1 MSISM
6 STCLDLACKR
16 LIKNSSKKYQVK
28 GEIAYLDAMFE
39 LVPRM
44 NSVIELLIDNIPE
57 DKLGDIYDEIEAL
70 NFSPARFSECTEE
83 DIWGRKNDWIDILEE
98 LEKEGEDNG

>member
-6 STCLDLACKR
+6 STCLNLACKR
-16 LIKNSSKKYQVK
+16 LIKNSSKVK

-44 NSVIELLIDNIPE
+44 NDVIELLIDNIPE
-57 DKLGDIYDEIEAL
+57 DKLGDIYDDIEYL
-70 NFSPARFSECTEE
+70 SCRPLWHELTQE
-83 DIWGRKNDWIDILEE
+83 DIWGKENDWIDILEE
-98 LEKEGEDNG
+98 LEESS

>member
-16 LIKNSSKKYQVK
+16 LIRNSTKVK
-28 GEIAYLDAMFE
+28 GDEIAYLDAMFKV
-39 LVPRM
+39 VPRM

-57 DKLGDIYDEIEAL
+57 DKLGDIYDVIEAM
-70 NFSPARFSECTEE
+70 NFRPALFHELTEE
-83 DIWGRKNDWIDILEE
+83 DIWGRENDWIDILEE
-98 LEKEGEDNG
+98 LEEAKS

>member
-16 LIKNSSKKYQVK
+16 LIRNSTKVK
-28 GEIAYLDAMFE
+28 GDEIAYLDAMFKV
-39 LVPRM
+39 VPRM

-57 DKLGDIYDEIEAL
+57 DKLGDIYDHIEYL
-70 NFSPARFSECTEE
+70 SCRPIWSELTEE
-83 DIWGRKNDWIDILEE
+83 EIWGRKNDWIDILEE
-98 LEKEGEDNG
+98 LEEVKS

>member
-16 LIKNSSKKYQVK
+16 LIKNSSKVK

-57 DKLGDIYDEIEAL
+57 DKLGDIYDVIEAM
-70 NFSPARFSECTEE
+70 NFSPALFSECTEE

-98 LEKEGEDNG
+98 LEKVKS

>member
-1 MSISM
+1 MSM
-6 STCLDLACKR
+6 SKSICLFFACTR
-16 LIKNSSKKYQVK
+16 LIRNSSKVK

-57 DKLGDIYDEIEAL
+57 DKLGNIYDVIEAM
-70 NFSPARFSECTEE
+70 NFSPARYSDCTEE

-98 LEKEGEDNG
+98 LEEVKS

>member
-16 LIKNSSKKYQVK
+16 LIRNSSKVK
-28 GEIAYLDAMFE
+28 GDITYLDTMFKV
-39 LVPRM
+39 VPRM

-57 DKLGDIYDEIEAL
+57 DKLGDIYDVIEAM
-70 NFSPARFSECTEE
+70 NFRPALFHELTEE
-83 DIWGRKNDWIDILEE
+83 DIWGKKNDWIDILEE
-98 LEKEGEDNG
+98 LEEVKS

>member
-1 MSISM
+1 MSM
-6 STCLDLACKR
+6 SMSSCLFFACTR
-16 LIKNSSKKYQVK
+16 LIKDSSKVK

-57 DKLGDIYDEIEAL
+57 DKLGDIYDVIEAM
-70 NFSPARFSECTEE
+70 NFRPARFHELTEE
-83 DIWGRKNDWIDILEE
+83 DIWGRENDWIDILEE
-98 LEKEGEDNG
+98 LEEAKS